1 MRFIAKNTLWILFLT
16 GMPALLQAQKYS
28 NEFLN
33 IGVGARA
40 QALGNSVVA
49 GVDDV
54 TAGYWNPA
62 GLAALQRE
70 DGLQFSAMHAEWFA
84 GIGKFD
90 YLAATMPLANQD
102 GRLGLSLIRFGID
115 GIPNTLSLY
124 EADGTVNYDN
134 IVEFSAADY
143 AFIGSYGQRTK
154 AMGGNL
160 WLGGNVKVVRRIIG
174 SFANSWGFGLDFGA
188 QYRKGNF
195 AAGIMARDVT
205 NTFNAWR
212 VQFTEQ
218 EKQVLLAT
226 GNDLPELSSLELT
239 RPMLQLGAGYL
250 FQFDK
255 VGLRPELNVFIST
268 DGKRNTLL
276 PGDPFSVDPA
286 LGLEADYK
294 KLVYLRA
301 GINQFQRSTDFDGR
315 ENIGF
320 RPSIGVGLNISK
332 LRVDYAYTDLGDSQN
347 RYSHVISLVLSLAP
361 KASKEE

>member
-1 MRFIAKNTLWILFLT
+1 MKHFVIWPLLILFFFGVSNHL
-16 GMPALLQAQKYS
+16 AAQKYS

-33 IGVGARA
+33 IGIGARA
-40 QALGNSVVA
+40 QALGNAVVA
-49 GVDDV
+49 NVDDV

-62 GLAALQRE
+62 GLAALDRE
-70 DGLQFSAMHAEWFA
+70 AGLQFSAMHAEWFA

-102 GRLGLSLIRFGID
+102 GRLALSIIRFGID

-154 AMGGNL
+154 ALGGKL
-160 WLGGNVKVVRRIIG
+160 WVGGNVKVVRRIIG
-174 SFANSWGFGLDFGA
+174 SFANSWGFGIDLGA
-188 QYRKGNF
+188 QYRSGNF
-195 AAGIMARDVT
+195 AAGIMARDLT

-239 RPMLQLGAGYL
+239 RPQIQMGASYL
-250 FQFDK
+250 FQFEK
-255 VGLRPELNVFIST
+255 VGLRPELDLFVTT

-276 PGDPFSVDPA
+276 PGDPFSIDPA
-286 LGLEADYK
+286 LGVEADYK

-301 GINQFQRSTDFDGR
+301 GVNQFQRSTDFDGK
-315 ENIGF
+315 ENIAL
-320 RPSIGVGLNISK
+320 RPSLGVGLHISR
-332 LRVDYAYTDLGDSQN
+332 LQIDYAYTDLGDAQN
-347 RYSHVISLVLSLAP
+347 RYSHVISLLLELRP
-361 KASKEE
+361 KKQGAE